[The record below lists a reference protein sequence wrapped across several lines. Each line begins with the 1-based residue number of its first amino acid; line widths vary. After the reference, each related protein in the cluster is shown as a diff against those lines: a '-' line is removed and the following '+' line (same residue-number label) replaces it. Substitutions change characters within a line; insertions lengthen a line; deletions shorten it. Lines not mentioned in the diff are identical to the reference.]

1 MKLNDIKNI
10 TILFPII
17 LLSILSLYPYFI
29 WGNSYIYK
37 ITLILSFISYI
48 FILKKNDFL
57 LKKNIVFSFI
67 LLLFWIS
74 YAFFP
79 RGSVDISIPN
89 TGVFAI
95 LLYCL
100 LPAVY
105 RSNAFRYFRFVLSL
119 ILLISLIQYPFIV
132 ARYISPLNELIPF
145 SEIKQERNQFYFN
158 YIFNIILNDQFLNFF
173 NYSFFRFSSIFDE
186 PGLLGTISAILLFT
200 YQSNESKKLEKFIF
214 LLSLVL
220 SFSLGGYLLFIIGVL
235 IKLMLNFD
243 IKRLILFFSLLTIF
257 TSILANTDGGR
268 RYITDRILN
277 TKQPITQT
285 REDSSFSYKFNE
297 KILSNGYYLTIG
309 LGKDAHLKTGDDVS
323 SYKGFIYNYGVFGL
337 TLLLS
342 VLILIAYIN
351 DNINKQSVII
361 LSLIFINFY
370 QRPIEFNVYYYII
383 ILSIIMKDKNNNA
396 V

>member
-10 TILFPII
+10 TILSPII

-48 FILKKNDFL
+48 FILKNNNFI
-57 LKKNIVFSFI
+57 LKKNIIYSFL

-79 RGSVDISIPN
+79 RGSIDIPIPN
-89 TGVFAI
+89 TGIFAI

-100 LPAVY
+100 LPSAL
-105 RSNAFRYFRFVLSL
+105 RTNAFRYFRFILSL
-119 ILLISLIQYPFIV
+119 ILLLSLIQYPFIV
-132 ARYISPLNELIPF
+132 ARYISPVNELIPF

-158 YIFNIILNDQFLNFF
+158 YVFNIILNDQFLNIF

-186 PGLLGTISAILLFT
+186 PGLLGTISSILLFS
-200 YQSNESKKLEKFIF
+200 YQNNENKKLEKFIF
-214 LLSLVL
+214 FFSLIL
-220 SFSLGGYLLFIIGVL
+220 SFSLGGYALFIIGIL
-235 IKLMLNFD
+235 LKLTLNFS
-243 IKRLILFFSLLTIF
+243 IKKLILFFGMLIIF
-257 TSILANTDGGR
+257 ASMLASTDGGR

-277 TKQPITQT
+277 TKQPITQS

-297 KILSNGYYLTIG
+297 KILSDGYYFAIG

-323 SYKGFIYNYGVFGL
+323 SYKGFIYNYGILGL
-337 TLLLS
+337 LLLLS
-342 VLILIAYIN
+342 ILILIAYIN
-351 DNINKQSVII
+351 GNINKQTIII

-383 ILSIIMKDKNNNA
+383 ILSIIMKDNNE